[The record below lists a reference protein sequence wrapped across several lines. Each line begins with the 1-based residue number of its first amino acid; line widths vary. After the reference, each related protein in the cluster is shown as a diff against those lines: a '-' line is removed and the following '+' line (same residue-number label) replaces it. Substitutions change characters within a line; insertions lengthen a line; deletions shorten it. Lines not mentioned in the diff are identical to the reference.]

1 MGLSLHLG
9 YRGVEKPNFFFK
21 YSKLHTTLE
30 SSERGYD
37 LVTSGLSRSMGLRDH
52 QFSPLPVRSAF
63 VSLLASVILVWMLA
77 VSASHKDAEVSSGLC
92 HKAQPGPGR
101 SGGFVSYSIYLFSC
115 EEKQVSATVGI
126 TEMT

>member
-1 MGLSLHLG
+1 
-9 YRGVEKPNFFFK
+9 
-21 YSKLHTTLE
+21 
-30 SSERGYD
+30 
-37 LVTSGLSRSMGLRDH
+37 MGLRDH